1 MNTRSSVIQA
11 VRGLVQCVYRLYGKR
26 CTRSRWFDRLE
37 YQAVAASLTEDSL
50 VMSDHGGLALSD
62 FARSSG
68 RGFLVF
74 REDPADHWSS
84 GCVLGV
90 AMCVPEVAMVDPD
103 HDRPNI
109 EVPR

>member
-11 VRGLVQCVYRLYGKR
+11 VRGLVQCVY
-26 CTRSRWFDRLE
+26 
-37 YQAVAASLTEDSL
+37 
-50 VMSDHGGLALSD
+50 D

-68 RGFLVF
+68 RRLLVF
-74 REDPADHWSS
+74 REDPADHWSP
-84 GCVLGV
+84 GGVLGV
-90 AMCVPEVAMVDPD
+90 ATCVPEVAMVDPD